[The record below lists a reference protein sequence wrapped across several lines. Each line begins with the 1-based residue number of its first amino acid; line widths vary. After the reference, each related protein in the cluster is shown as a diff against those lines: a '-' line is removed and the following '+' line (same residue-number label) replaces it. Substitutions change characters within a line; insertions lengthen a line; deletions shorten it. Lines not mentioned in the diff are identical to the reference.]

1 MSLYDAYLE
10 EIENRKTQGLKPK
23 PIDDGGLASELIAQI
38 RDEGH
43 EHRAASLDFLIYN
56 TLPGTTSAAG
66 VKASF
71 LKDIVLGEVAV
82 PEITR
87 AFAFELLSHMKGGPS
102 VGVLLDLALGDD
114 AGIAAEAADVL
125 KTQVFLYEADKERL
139 KAALEDGNA
148 VARDILESYSDA
160 EFFTR
165 LPEIDEEIKVV
176 TYIAA
181 EGDISTDLLSP
192 GNQAHSRADRE
203 LHGKCMI
210 TEKAQQEIN
219 ALKLQHP
226 DKQVMLIAEKGTMG
240 VGSSRMSGINNVALW
255 TGKQGSKY
263 VPFVNIAPIVAGT
276 NGISPIFQ
284 TTVGVTGGIG
294 IDLQNWVKKL
304 DADGNPILNNDENPI
319 LEQTYSVETGT
330 VLTINTKDKKLLS
343 EDGGEEHVDVASS
356 FTPQKL
362 EFIRAGGSYAIVF
375 GKMLQTFACE
385 TLGIPLKSAFAPA
398 KEVSVEGQGLTAVEK
413 IFNANAVGVAPG
425 TVLHAGSDAR
435 VRVNIVGSQD
445 TTGPMTA
452 QELEA
457 MAATVISPKVD
468 GAYQSGCHT
477 ASVWDFKAAE
487 NTPKLMSFMHDF
499 GLITG
504 RDPKDEYHPMTD
516 VIHKVLNDITV
527 DDWAIIIGGDS
538 HTRMSKGVA
547 FGADSG
553 TVALALATGE
563 ASMPIPESV
572 KVTFKGSMADH
583 MDFRDVV
590 HATQSQMLKQFGDNV
605 FQGRIIEVHIGTLLA
620 DQAFTFTDW
629 TAEMKAKASICI
641 SEDDTLIE
649 SLEIAKHRIQIMID
663 KGMENDDLMLH
674 RLISIAEKRIAEI
687 RSGEKPALT
696 PDANASYAAEV
707 VIDLDLIEEP
717 MIADPDVTN
726 ADVSKRYT
734 HDTIRPISFYGAE
747 KKVDLGFVGS
757 CMVHKGDVK
766 IVAQMLRNL
775 EKTAGSVAFK
785 APLVVAAP
793 TYNIIDELKAE
804 GDWDILQRYSGFEFD
819 DSTPKTEARTEYEN
833 ILYLERPG
841 CNLCMGNQ
849 EKASKGDTVLATST
863 RLFKGRVVEDSAD
876 KAGESL
882 LASTPV
888 VVLSAILGRTPTLD
902 EYKAAVEG
910 IDLTKF
916 APPLARPGTT
926 QSAHF

>member
-1 MSLYDAYLE
+1 
-10 EIENRKTQGLKPK
+10 
-23 PIDDGGLASELIAQI
+23 
-38 RDEGH
+38 
-43 EHRAASLDFLIYN
+43 
-56 TLPGTTSAAG
+56 
-66 VKASF
+66 
-71 LKDIVLGEVAV
+71 
-82 PEITR
+82 
-87 AFAFELLSHMKGGPS
+87 
-102 VGVLLDLALGDD
+102 
-114 AGIAAEAADVL
+114 
-125 KTQVFLYEADKERL
+125 
-139 KAALEDGNA
+139 
-148 VARDILESYSDA
+148 
-160 EFFTR
+160 
-165 LPEIDEEIKVV
+165 
-176 TYIAA
+176 
-181 EGDISTDLLSP
+181 
-192 GNQAHSRADRE
+192 
-203 LHGKCMI
+203 
-210 TEKAQQEIN
+210 
-219 ALKLQHP
+219 
-226 DKQVMLIAEKGTMG
+226 
-240 VGSSRMSGINNVALW
+240 
-255 TGKQGSKY
+255 
-263 VPFVNIAPIVAGT
+263 
-276 NGISPIFQ
+276 
-284 TTVGVTGGIG
+284 
-294 IDLQNWVKKL
+294 
-304 DADGNPILNNDENPI
+304 
-319 LEQTYSVETGT
+319 
-330 VLTINTKDKKLLS
+330 LS

-641 SEDDTLIE
+641 SEDATLIE